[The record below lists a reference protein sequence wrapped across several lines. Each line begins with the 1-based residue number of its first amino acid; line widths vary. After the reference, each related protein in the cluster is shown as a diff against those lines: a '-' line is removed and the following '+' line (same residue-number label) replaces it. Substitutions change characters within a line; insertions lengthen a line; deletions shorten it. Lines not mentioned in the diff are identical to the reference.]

1 MAELLLPS
9 LGADMTSGTLVAWK
23 IKPGDVVTRGQ
34 VVAEVE
40 TDKGVIDIECF
51 DPGIVEKIVARP
63 GEKLPVGAVLAVI
76 QSDQEPTQAVPTA
89 ETSPQARTSGA
100 GATLQ
105 SAEAVLPAVS
115 APMVSA
121 PASSRMRATPAARKR
136 AAELG
141 VDLGRLQPAGADAV
155 VELADVE
162 RFAASSSSS
171 SPAPSS
177 PQPEDSRDRMRR
189 AIAAAMSKSKREI
202 PHYYLRTTIEMT
214 HALSWLEEANRN
226 RPIAERLLPAVLQI
240 KAVALALR
248 DVPELNGF
256 WIDDGPRTA
265 NGIHVGLA
273 IAMKGGGLTAP
284 AVHDTDRKSLDE
296 LMAHLHDLIPRARA
310 GRLRSSE
317 MTDATITLTNLG
329 DLGVEEVFGVI
340 YPPQVAIVGF
350 GKISQQPW
358 AENGVVYV
366 RPVLVATLAAD
377 HRATDGRRGAQ
388 FLEALNRRLQAPEQ
402 L

>member
-9 LGADMTSGTLVAWK
+9 LGADKTAGTLVAWK
-23 IKPGDVVTRGQ
+23 IKPGDVVVRGQ

-51 DPGIVEKIVARP
+51 DPGAVEKIVARP

-76 QSDQEPTQAVPTA
+76 RSEQAAPKEEQAA
-89 ETSPQARTSGA
+89 ESSPRPVTTSGA
-100 GATLQ
+100 VAT
-105 SAEAVLPAVS
+105 STRVEAS
-115 APMVSA
+115 APTVSSPA
-121 PASSRMRATPAARKR
+121 PSRTRATPAARKR

-141 VDLGRLQPAGADAV
+141 IDLDRLKPADADAAI
-155 VELADVE
+155 ELADVE
-162 RFAASSSSS
+162 RFAASNDSRA
-171 SPAPSS
+171 PAPPS

-214 HALSWLEEANRN
+214 RALAWLEVANRN
-226 RPIAERLLPAVLQI
+226 RTIAERLLPAVLQI
-240 KAVALALR
+240 KAAALALR

-256 WIDDGPRTA
+256 WVDDAPRA
-265 NGIHVGLA
+265 AGGIHVGLA
-273 IAMKGGGLTAP
+273 IAMKGGGLAAP
-284 AVHDTDRKSLDE
+284 AVHDTDCKSLDE

-317 MTDATITLTNLG
+317 MTDATVTLTNLG

-340 YPPQVAIVGF
+340 YPPQVAIIGF

-358 AENGVVYV
+358 AENGAVCV
-366 RPVLVATLAAD
+366 RPLLVATLAAD

>member
-9 LGADMTSGTLVAWK
+9 LGADMTAGTLVAWK

-51 DPGIVEKIVARP
+51 DPGVVENVVARP
-63 GEKLPVGAVLAVI
+63 GDKLPVGAVLAVI
-76 QSDQEPTQAVPTA
+76 RSDQAAPKTEPFATASPPT
-89 ETSPQARTSGA
+89 TTGA
-100 GATLQ
+100 DATLPP
-105 SAEAVLPAVS
+105 AEAVAAAIS
-115 APMVSA
+115 APPSA
-121 PASSRMRATPAARKR
+121 RTRATPAARKR
-136 AAELG
+136 AAELCI
-141 VDLGRLQPAGADAV
+141 DLGRLQPADAGAV
-155 VELADVE
+155 IELADVDH
-162 RFAASSSSS
+162 FAASHSS
-171 SPAPSS
+171 SPPAPTS
-177 PQPEDSRDRMRR
+177 PPPEDSRDRMRR

-202 PHYYLRTTIEMT
+202 PHYYLRSTIEMT
-214 HALSWLEEANRN
+214 RALAWLEEANRN
-226 RPIAERLLPAVLQI
+226 RPIAARLLPAVLQI
-240 KAVALALR
+240 KAAALALR

-256 WIDDGPRTA
+256 WVDDGPRA
-265 NGIHVGLA
+265 ASGIHVGLA
-273 IAMKGGGLTAP
+273 VAMKGGGLTAP
-284 AVHDTDRKSLDE
+284 AVHDTDAKTLDE

-317 MTDATITLTNLG
+317 MTDATVTLTNLG

-340 YPPQVAIVGF
+340 YPPQVAIIGF

-358 AENGVVYV
+358 AENGAVCV

>member
-1 MAELLLPS
+1 M
-9 LGADMTSGTLVAWK
+9 
-23 IKPGDVVTRGQ
+23 
-34 VVAEVE
+34 
-40 TDKGVIDIECF
+40 
-51 DPGIVEKIVARP
+51 
-63 GEKLPVGAVLAVI
+63 
-76 QSDQEPTQAVPTA
+76 
-89 ETSPQARTSGA
+89 
-100 GATLQ
+100 
-105 SAEAVLPAVS
+105 
-115 APMVSA
+115 
-121 PASSRMRATPAARKR
+121 
-136 AAELG
+136 
-141 VDLGRLQPAGADAV
+141 
-155 VELADVE
+155 
-162 RFAASSSSS
+162 
-171 SPAPSS
+171 
-177 PQPEDSRDRMRR
+177 
-189 AIAAAMSKSKREI
+189 
-202 PHYYLRTTIEMT
+202 
-214 HALSWLEEANRN
+214 
-226 RPIAERLLPAVLQI
+226 LQI

-248 DVPELNGF
+248 DVPEINGF
-256 WIDDGPRTA
+256 WIDDGPRAA
-265 NGIHVGLA
+265 NGVHIGLA

-284 AVHDTDRKSLDE
+284 AVHDTDGKTLDE

-358 AENGVVYV
+358 VENGAVCV

>member
-1 MAELLLPS
+1 MAELLMPS
-9 LGADMTSGTLVAWK
+9 LGADMTAGTLVAWK
-23 IKPGDVVTRGQ
+23 IKPGDVVVRGQ

-51 DPGIVEKIVARP
+51 DPGVVEKVVARP
-63 GEKLPVGAVLAVI
+63 GDKLLVGAALAVI
-76 QSDQEPTQAVPTA
+76 RSDQPAPKTEPMTAASPPTTTGA
-89 ETSPQARTSGA
+89 PPTPPPVETVASTIS
-100 GATLQ
+100 
-105 SAEAVLPAVS
+105 V
-115 APMVSA
+115 
-121 PASSRMRATPAARKR
+121 PASTRLRATPAARKR

-141 VDLGRLQPAGADAV
+141 VDIGRLRTAGDDAV
-155 VELADVE
+155 VELAEVE
-162 RFAASSSSS
+162 RFAASVGSNP
-171 SPAPSS
+171 PAPTS

-214 HALSWLEEANRN
+214 RALAWLEEANRN
-226 RPIAERLLPAVLQI
+226 RPIAARLLPAVLQI

-256 WIDDGPRTA
+256 WGDNGPRA
-265 NGIHVGLA
+265 ASGIHVGLA
-273 IAMKGGGLTAP
+273 VAMKGGGLTAP
-284 AVHDTDRKSLDE
+284 AVHDTDVKTLDE

-317 MTDATITLTNLG
+317 MTDATVTLTNLG

-358 AENGVVYV
+358 AENGAVCI
-366 RPVLVATLAAD
+366 RPVVIATLASD